1 MIPNEDEA
9 AVAAFIRFR
18 GVTRCPT
25 ACAVPTQGVIATA
38 DRAALED
45 YAAARDEVR
54 RQRIIARLLRFGHS
68 RSWDRWP
75 NAALHDRGSKCP
87 A

>member
-25 ACAVPTQGVIATA
+25 ACAVPTQGVIARA

-45 YAAARDEVR
+45 YAAARAEVR
-54 RQRIIARLLRFGHS
+54 RQKMIARMLRFGRS

-75 NAALHDRGSKCP
+75 TAALPDGRSKCP